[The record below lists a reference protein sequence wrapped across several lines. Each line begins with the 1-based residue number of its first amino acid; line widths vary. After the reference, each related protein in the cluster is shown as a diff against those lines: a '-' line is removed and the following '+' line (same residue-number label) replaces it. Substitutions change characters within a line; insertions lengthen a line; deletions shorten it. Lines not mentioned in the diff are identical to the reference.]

1 MVATKVITCMNQ
13 CYEGDFIDNPY
24 YMRQY
29 GGDTPDFGPQDHSK
43 KNNPLDHG
51 LQYENFCVNPKPPV
65 LDAPSPQIRQ
75 GADIG
80 LEPKLSFDL
89 LDTDVDMDITAGSND
104 LDPFIDDSTFVSN
117 GITGPSENL
126 FLSSEIAS
134 ANPLD
139 FDDSYTQGNL
149 AEISCLASTES
160 SDPEENLFLDP
171 VDEGDGYLFAS
182 LDRRSSNI
190 RDNGEG
196 DLVVRNLPTSAV
208 ERRRKPRRQLSAC
221 V

>member
-1 MVATKVITCMNQ
+1 MMETKVITCMNQ

-51 LQYENFCVNPKPPV
+51 LEYENFCANPKPPV

-89 LDTDVDMDITAGSND
+89 LDTDVNMDITSGSND
-104 LDPFIDDSTFVSN
+104 LDPFPNDSIFASDGIID
-117 GITGPSENL
+117 PSENL
-126 FLSSEIAS
+126 FVSNEIAS

-139 FDDSYTQGNL
+139 FDGSSTLANM
-149 AEISCLASTES
+149 AEIGFLPNTES

-171 VDEGDGYLFAS
+171 GDEGGDCLFAS

-190 RDNGEG
+190 SYDSEG
-196 DLVVRNLPTSAV
+196 DLVVRNLPTLAV